1 MLTPAA
7 MNMNQDPNGRK
18 ATPLSAV
25 GQLQITYQMLE
36 ERRAAVRE
44 TFFNDQLQLT
54 DGPNMTAYE
63 VSKRSEQQMILMG
76 PWQGRLEL
84 EYFEPLIN
92 RCFAIAARA
101 GVLPQ
106 PPEELMDE
114 KNGLS
119 QYYLSYES
127 PLANAQRLLDVQTID
142 NTKASVLQTAQA
154 GIPVTDLFDWDKMEV
169 SRAVALGLPS
179 ECIKSEELVQA
190 QRQEQQQAAQQQQA
204 MQQLQGVSATVKDLG
219 GAPQGIQDALMN
231 AINGQG
237 PGGTNPMEGLIPG
250 QQAPAGEEN
259 SGISELIMP
268 EQI

>member
-1 MLTPAA
+1 
-7 MNMNQDPNGRK
+7 
-18 ATPLSAV
+18 
-25 GQLQITYQMLE
+25 MLE

-44 TFFNDQLQLT
+44 AFFNDQLQLT
-54 DGPNMTAYE
+54 GGPDMTAYE

-84 EYFEPLIN
+84 EYYEPIIN

-101 GVLPQ
+101 GVLPE

-114 KNGLS
+114 KNGFS

-154 GIPVTDLFDWDKMEV
+154 GIPVVDLFDWDKMET

-179 ECIKSEELVQA
+179 ECIKSTEEVQA
-190 QRQEQQQAAQQQQA
+190 QRQAQAQQTEQSQA
-204 MQQLQGVSATVKDLG
+204 MQQLQGMAATVKDLG
-219 GAPQGIQDALMN
+219 GAPQGVQEALMG
-231 AINGQG
+231 AMSGQG
-237 PGGTNPMEGLIPG
+237 GAAGAGMSG
-250 QQAPAGEEN
+250 GEE
-259 SGISELIMP
+259 SAVLPSMVMP